1 MYVFDR
7 LNDVFSKAIRREINF
22 NMAKPTTLLLFLT
35 YRCTSRCSSCV
46 MWKRPVT
53 QEELSLAE
61 LKKLTDMIAD
71 LKFESVELFGGD
83 ALLRKDIL
91 FDLSKY
97 MKSKGVPNIDLVTN
111 CNLIDEKTAKDI
123 VESGIDVVYVSLD
136 GVEETHN
143 KVRGIEGTFNKVENA
158 IKLLLKYRKDSK
170 PKIAI
175 NTTISALNVD
185 SFEKIIQFA
194 QDLGADSVALEY
206 VGQIPPSALEKSK
219 IGNIVP
225 EPYFISDENNSIL
238 LNVEQAKLL
247 KAKIKIIKNQKKDFK
262 IAIST
267 KNIDV
272 LSIDDLVNCNCHNKK
287 CYIARYMVAVDP
299 YGNVMPC
306 AFYNNYQIGNIKQTH
321 LKEIWNN
328 KKHEEFLKHTGDSK
342 NLVCKH
348 CIMGVE
354 RNPTFWQAMVK
365 SYLTFTKQG
374 IDQ

>member
-7 LNDVFSKAIRREINF
+7 LNDVFRKAITREINF
-22 NMAKPTTLLLFLT
+22 SMSKPTTLLLFLT
-35 YRCTSRCSSCV
+35 YRCTSRCGSCV

-53 QEELSLAE
+53 QEELSLVE

-97 MKSKGVPNIDLVTN
+97 MKTKGIPNIDLVTN
-111 CNLIDEKTAKDI
+111 CNLIDDKTAQDI
-123 VESGIDVVYVSLD
+123 VESGIDVVYISLD

-143 KVRGIEGTFNKVENA
+143 KVRGIDGTFAKVENA
-158 IKLLLKYRKDSK
+158 IKLLLKYRKNKK

-175 NTTISALNVD
+175 NSTISALNVD
-185 SFEKIIQFA
+185 SFEKIIPFVENI
-194 QDLGADSVALEY
+194 GADSVALEY

-219 IGNIVP
+219 IGNIKP

-238 LNVEQAKLL
+238 VNVEQAKLL
-247 KAKIKIIKNQKKDFK
+247 KKKIKEIKNCKQNSK
-262 IAIST
+262 IEIST
-267 KNIDV
+267 KNIDI
-272 LSIDDLVNCNCHNKK
+272 LSIKDLTTGNCHNNK

-306 AFYNNYQIGNIKQTH
+306 AFYNNYQIGNIKQNH

-328 KKHEEFLKHTGDSK
+328 KKHEEFLKHTGSSK
-342 NLVCKH
+342 NTVCKH

-354 RNPTFWQAMVK
+354 RNPTFWQSLVK
-365 SYLTFTKQG
+365 SYLTFTKQEMN
-374 IDQ
+374 